1 MELIRTLDWP
11 QAPLA
16 DNFRIIKKDGATFLL
31 EFGSLNKANGEMTI
45 VSQIA
50 VEADTLEALSTSLY
64 DIINTME
71 NLEKL
76 DVTK

>member
-31 EFGSLNKANGEMTI
+31 EFGRLNEANGEMTI
-45 VSQIA
+45 VSQVAI
-50 VEADTLEALSTSLY
+50 EADTLEGLSTSLC
-64 DIINTME
+64 DIVDTME
-71 NLEKL
+71 NLKE
-76 DVTK
+76 